1 MFTYFYIAALKS
13 IGRETGAAVSSR
25 TANTRHNL
33 TVNPEPNSQ
42 LRRNSALSSIIL
54 NKPRSWMQGLKTS
67 NNVKTVLETPSAPAA
82 GHQHNHELRIDQNG
96 SAGHKKAERWHQTCS
111 TFEMSFLKKSK
122 GEKQKQKINES
133 NLT

>member
-1 MFTYFYIAALKS
+1 
-13 IGRETGAAVSSR
+13 
-25 TANTRHNL
+25 
-33 TVNPEPNSQ
+33 
-42 LRRNSALSSIIL
+42 
-54 NKPRSWMQGLKTS
+54 MQGLKTSS

-82 GHQHNHELRIDQNG
+82 AGHQHNHESRIDQNG